1 MVRVAL
7 PQLVPQKTQVT
18 FESMTLRDSIGH
30 SVIVRSELAHNVTA
44 LADKSLSERLPM
56 ITTKALARAATK
68 YAMAEGAVIGAQ
80 HAAGKDAAPWVDCWS
95 GLWLMEWA
103 VASEEAD
110 KRSWQTLPDEIHV
123 ARAWVPPGQY
133 QVSIRPSGQGAATAK
148 DGQTI
153 ALTEGQTMFIIQRV
167 MQ

>member
-1 MVRVAL
+1 M
-7 PQLVPQKTQVT
+7 
-18 FESMTLRDSIGH
+18 
-30 SVIVRSELAHNVTA
+30 
-44 LADKSLSERLPM
+44 
-56 ITTKALARAATK
+56 
-68 YAMAEGAVIGAQ
+68 
-80 HAAGKDAAPWVDCWS
+80 
-95 GLWLMEWA
+95 A

-133 QVSIRPSGQGAATAK
+133 HLSVRPSGQGATTAK
-148 DGQTI
+148 DRQTI